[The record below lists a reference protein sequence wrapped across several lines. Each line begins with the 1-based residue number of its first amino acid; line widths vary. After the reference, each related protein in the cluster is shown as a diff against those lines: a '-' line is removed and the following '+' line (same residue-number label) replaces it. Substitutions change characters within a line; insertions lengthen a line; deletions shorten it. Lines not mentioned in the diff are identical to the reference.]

1 MPDVETFTSIA
12 LIMITIIFVIRYLIL
27 IGKITIVLVKRDAVL
42 VMKYCTH
49 LSYSLFIAIVAMTLN
64 TLLEI
69 YIENISAPTSPILI
83 IVRLILTV
91 GPLAIGGGVA
101 IFLFRNEAKKIN
113 HNAQNK

>member
-1 MPDVETFTSIA
+1 MPNLETFTSIA
-12 LIMITIIFVIRYLIL
+12 LITITIIFMIRYLIL
-27 IGKITIVLVKRDAVL
+27 FGKIAIALAKRDAIL

-49 LSYSLFIAIVAMTLN
+49 LSYSLSITIVAMTLN

-91 GPLAIGGGVA
+91 GPLAMGGGVA
-101 IFLFRNEAKKIN
+101 IFLFRNEAKKMN
-113 HNAQNK
+113 QKDEK